1 MKKPI
6 IFVLDDDAQVLK
18 AVTRDLKSKFQES
31 YRILSTTSPHDA
43 IEAVEGLLKKN
54 EVIALYLVDQR
65 MPEMLGVDFLKKV
78 NTFFPEAKK
87 VLLTAYSDT
96 EAAIKAINE
105 VQLDYYLNKPW
116 SPPEERLFP
125 VLEDL
130 LGAWQAQYIPEF
142 EGLSVIGYQY
152 APYSHEIKDFLASN
166 LFPFQ
171 WLDVETSEKAQQ
183 LVELHKL
190 EAKDLPVVSF
200 GDGECM
206 SRPTTIELAKRLG
219 LNAETK
225 DDLYDV
231 TIIGAGPSG
240 LAAAVYG
247 GSEGLKTLLI
257 EKHSPGGQ
265 AGKSSR
271 IENYLG
277 FPNGLSGQDL
287 THRAITQAKRFGI
300 EFLSPR
306 EVVSLHTKDNYKIL
320 KMNDGAE
327 IKSKSIIISTG
338 VNYKKL
344 PAPGVED
351 FTGAGVYYGSSM
363 TEAQACRNKEVY
375 IVGGGN
381 SAGQSAIYLSKF
393 AKNVYIVIRKPD
405 LTSSMSSYLID
416 QINTV
421 SNIQVVANTEIT
433 KVEGENERL
442 SCVELTDVVSD
453 DKRKSPANALFIFIG
468 SKPYTEWIMDE
479 VLQDEKGFLKTGKD
493 LQNDEHFKAKWKI
506 KRDPYLLET
515 SSPGIFASGDVRS
528 GAMNRVAS
536 AVGEG
541 SMAIKFVH
549 QYLNEV

>member
-1 MKKPI
+1 MK
-6 IFVLDDDAQVLK
+6 
-18 AVTRDLKSKFQES
+18 E
-31 YRILSTTSPHDA
+31 
-43 IEAVEGLLKKN
+43 
-54 EVIALYLVDQR
+54 
-65 MPEMLGVDFLKKV
+65 
-78 NTFFPEAKK
+78 
-87 VLLTAYSDT
+87 
-96 EAAIKAINE
+96 
-105 VQLDYYLNKPW
+105 
-116 SPPEERLFP
+116 
-125 VLEDL
+125 
-130 LGAWQAQYIPEF
+130 
-142 EGLSVIGYQY
+142 
-152 APYSHEIKDFLASN
+152 
-166 LFPFQ
+166 
-171 WLDVETSEKAQQ
+171 
-183 LVELHKL
+183 
-190 EAKDLPVVSF
+190 
-200 GDGECM
+200 
-206 SRPTTIELAKRLG
+206 
-219 LNAETK
+219 
-225 DDLYDV
+225 LYDV

-442 SCVELTDVVSD
+442 SCVELTDVSSD
-453 DKRKSPANALFIFIG
+453 EKRKSPANALFIFIG